1 MAKLQIQEILNL
13 FSFRSFQRSVS
24 IDVTLERSDFGGQF
38 CQLTFLPSRT
48 FLLPL
53 PEAPKGLLYFLP
65 FIKRQGVGIDQR
77 PKCPLVLMLIS
88 LCLDLQWSG
97 DQLVWTNHSTH
108 AYLLQQTH
116 FNNETFKYIFHTTDK
131 CFEETICNNVSQ
143 FAVYHKQT

>member
-1 MAKLQIQEILNL
+1 MVKQRAKLQIREILNL

-65 FIKRQGVGIDQR
+65 FIKRQGVGAFI
-77 PKCPLVLMLIS
+77 V
-88 LCLDLQWSG
+88 SG
-97 DQLVWTNHSTH
+97 PSMVWIMVWTSHSTH
-108 AYLLQQTH
+108 AYLLQRTH

>member
-1 MAKLQIQEILNL
+1 MAKLQIREILNL

-48 FLLPL
+48 FLLPR

-65 FIKRQGVGIDQR
+65 FIKRQGVGAFI
-77 PKCPLVLMLIS
+77 V
-88 LCLDLQWSG
+88 SG
-97 DQLVWTNHSTH
+97 PSMVWIMVWTSHSTH
-108 AYLLQQTH
+108 AYLLQRTH